1 MKVKSF
7 MWLALAVCLPGFV
20 VSCGKKQSGAQAGAE
35 TAAGAYK
42 TMTVERSDKEFT
54 RTYSATIRGRQD
66 VSVMPQVSGTLTKVL
81 VNEGEAVR
89 RGQTLFVID
98 QVPYQA
104 ALNQARAAVGTA
116 EASLATAR
124 LTYES
129 KQTLYDQ
136 KVISDYELQT
146 AKNALKT
153 AEAAVAQARAAEVNA
168 RNNLSYTTVK
178 SPADGVVGTLPYR
191 PGSLVGPSMQTPLTT
206 VSDNS
211 QMYVYFSINEN
222 ELLALGREYGS
233 TAEALKKFPPVR
245 LILSDGSE

>member
-7 MWLALAVCLPGFV
+7 MWLALAVCLPGLV

-66 VSVMPQVSGTLTKVL
+66 VSVMPQVSGTLTQVS
-81 VNEGEAVR
+81 VTEGQTVR

-191 PGSLVGPSMQTPLTT
+191 QGSLVGPSMQTPLTT

-233 TAEALKKFPPVR
+233 TAEALKKFPP
-245 LILSDGSE
+245 SA